1 MCARVKSGATD
12 DDNTRVMVSD
22 LGPSLSVLWASEEFE
37 AIAHLFFLISS
48 FFFFSLLMG
57 IWSSVGSKKI

>member
-22 LGPSLSVLWASEEFE
+22 LGPFLSVLWASGEFE
-37 AIAHLFFLISS
+37 AIAHLFLHLLLFL
-48 FFFFSLLMG
+48 LLFTDGHME
-57 IWSSVGSKKI
+57 